1 MTSGDANRSR
11 YRIVV
16 DGRIG
21 EAFASITGA
30 HTVEP
35 GDGRTA
41 LVGEF
46 RDQAELYGVLDRLR
60 DLGIPLRSVDIG
72 P

>member
-1 MTSGDANRSR
+1 MTSADAALSR

-30 HTVEP
+30 QVVEP
-35 GDGRTA
+35 ADGRTA
-41 LVGEF
+41 LIGEF

-60 DLGIPLRSVDIG
+60 DLGIALRSVDVA